1 MTGWGEYLFNA
12 IGKSDVTAVSKLR
25 QEGPR
30 GEDAWNAHLS
40 LFPAVQ
46 RVLNPPFINPH
57 LPKMYAICRELRPY
71 MELEDIPGLLYM
83 ESMEYARRQKLELH
97 LRPVPET
104 EGDGA
109 SMPFSKIEEAIRSRD
124 AQTAASC
131 FAAYLRQHGARELAR
146 RLLLIGSGYLVESLG
161 HSLSC
166 TVFILQ
172 EVLVRQDQDPWPALV
187 LLADYFIKGRF
198 DTTPSFRKSPQALEK
213 AMSDFILRS
222 TTGSSFIDIHHTI
235 TLYAIERARGLF
247 SREEYEHLVASWLD
261 WMGDKESREVS
272 IEAPSRRIEPGY
284 GSFYEAFSALD
295 TQAVLKIIVP
305 LTVSHEGRK
314 LAGRFLIK
322 GLCDLYQGDYNPH
335 YVTGLGAALWAVG
348 HYADRRSLAS
358 NALHQ
363 YIAFLFQGL
372 KGNG

>member
-30 GEDAWNAHLS
+30 GEDAWNAHLT

-83 ESMEYARRQKLELH
+83 ESIEYARRQKLELH

-124 AQTAASC
+124 AQIAASY
-131 FAAYLRQHGARELAR
+131 FAAYVRQHGARELAR

-172 EVLVRQDQDPWPALV
+172 EMLARQDQDPWPALV
-187 LLADYFIKGRF
+187 VLADYFIKGRF
-198 DTTPSFRKSPQALEK
+198 DTTPSFRKPPQPIEQSLPDL
-213 AMSDFILRS
+213 MLRS
-222 TTGSSFIDIHHTI
+222 TAGSSFIDIHHTI
-235 TLYAIERARGLF
+235 TLYAIERARELV
-247 SREEYEHLVASWLD
+247 SREEHEHLVASWLD
-261 WMGDKESREVS
+261 WMGKKEPRATLV
-272 IEAPSRRIEPGY
+272 EAPEQGY
-284 GSFYEAFSALD
+284 VLDYAMFYRAFSALD
-295 TQAVLKIIVP
+295 TEAVTRIAVP
-305 LTVSHEGRK
+305 LTASAEGRK

-335 YVTGLGAALWAVG
+335 YVTGLGAMLWVVG
-348 HYADRRSLAS
+348 QHADQPSLVS

-363 YIAFLFQGL
+363 YVGFLFRALG
-372 KGNG
+372 GN